1 MVSNEMNSY
10 IDQHSVELAKELEH
24 FFVHYTQLVQRPQD
38 RYAFFYETIRKD
50 CEEHPERL
58 EASVDYV
65 HENCPILTE
74 VETRA
79 GIDLPG
85 SVLHAMQICYER
97 FESKEKERLSDVQIL
112 SFKRYVASLEE
123 KAGVNIEPRDLK
135 EAVKAITKWGLD
147 PCVNAY
153 KDGWSGKDV
162 TNGYVICYQDD
173 GIIPGL
179 EVERLDVMGV
189 YDSDKEAAEA
199 AAKNGTPV
207 MFGVAEWLGDK
218 YSKEAVTYLLD
229 NQENRVAF
237 AKKVMEYEKSVSRH
251 RINDREVG
259 KESYFKVGMDAVA
272 ELINFQCRDDITGYS
287 ILSDENGTYVVDSE
301 NMRVSAE
308 EYVKELADRMI
319 DNPNYDRMTAES
331 KDTII
336 FVLDRYQVDPDKI
349 EHLVNQNLYTFEEA
363 FSRMADLGY
372 YVNQEMTERNHM
384 FCFMTKPD
392 LEEMTEQDDLL
403 VFSTKHDLNVF
414 TRDLVRDRYKAM
426 AEEHMHRLKSGE
438 R

>member
-1 MVSNEMNSY
+1 MVSDEINSY
-10 IDQHSVELAKELEH
+10 VDMHSAELAKELER
-24 FFVHYTQLVQRPQD
+24 FFVHYTQFVQGPQD

-58 EASVDYV
+58 EAGVNYV

-74 VETRA
+74 VETRV

-85 SVLHAMQICYER
+85 SVLHAMQICFEW

-123 KAGVNIEPRDLK
+123 KAGVNIEPKDLK
-135 EAVKAITKWGLD
+135 EAVKAITKWGIE

-179 EVERLDVMGV
+179 EVERLDVMSV
-189 YDSDKEAAEA
+189 YESDKEAAEA

-207 MFGVAEWLGDK
+207 MFGAAEWLGDK
-218 YSKEAVTYLLD
+218 YSQEAVTYLVD
-229 NQENRVAF
+229 NQENRIGF

-251 RINDREVG
+251 LMNEREVG
-259 KESYFKVGMDAVA
+259 HDSYFKVGMDSVA
-272 ELINFQCRDDITGYS
+272 ELINFQYRNEITGYS
-287 ILSDENGTYVVDSE
+287 VLSDEKGNYVVDSE
-301 NMRVSAE
+301 NMRVPSAV
-308 EYVKELADRMI
+308 YVNELAEHMI
-319 DNPNYDRMTAES
+319 DNPNYDRMTPES
-331 KDTII
+331 KDNII
-336 FVLDRYQVDPDKI
+336 YVLDRYQVDPDKI
-349 EHLVNQNLYTFEEA
+349 EYLVNQSLYTYEEA
-363 FSRMADLGY
+363 FSKMAERGY
-372 YVNQEMTERNHM
+372 YLNQEMTERNHM

-392 LEEMTEQDDLL
+392 LEQITEKDDLL
-403 VFSTKHDLNVF
+403 VFSSKHDLNVF
-414 TRDLVRDRYKAM
+414 TRDLVRERSRSFV
-426 AEEHMHRLKSGE
+426 EEYSHHTKSGE